1 MTTVSGIASYVNE
14 TGLYIFGMVKDDFSK
29 GQVYI
34 SFHVRSQNSPTEEGV
49 VLYTKG
55 NCSVISNNGGTI
67 AVDGYVEGEVYYG
80 FKIKL
85 A

>member
-1 MTTVSGIASYVNE
+1 MATGSGIAGYVAV

-34 SFHVRSQNSPTEEGV
+34 SFHVQGQNAPTEEGV

-55 NCSVISNNGGTI
+55 NCAVISNNGGTI
-67 AVDGYVEGEVYYG
+67 AVDNYTEGEVYYG